1 MVFPINC
8 DFSRLRPMPDPRVVD
23 AVILAVFDV
32 ATVTFSLSGVK
43 DRLQVGSGKLQRTSI
58 GSSLPVSLPS
68 GRECRNLRRLLR
80 WKVSETYILAVEVED
95 TSSLVKHQCLPN
107 LL

>member
-1 MVFPINC
+1 MWASMVFPINC

-43 DRLQVGSGKLQRTSI
+43 DRLPVGSEKLQRTSI
-58 GSSLPVSLPS
+58 GSSLPRLTSFRPEVPQPS
-68 GRECRNLRRLLR
+68 P
-80 WKVSETYILAVEVED
+80 ST
-95 TSSLVKHQCLPN
+95 
-107 LL
+107 